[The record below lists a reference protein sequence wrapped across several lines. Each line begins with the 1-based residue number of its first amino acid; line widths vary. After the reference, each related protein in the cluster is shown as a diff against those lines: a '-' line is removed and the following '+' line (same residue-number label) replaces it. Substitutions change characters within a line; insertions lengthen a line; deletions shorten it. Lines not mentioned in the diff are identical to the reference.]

1 VPPPY
6 KKETEM
12 AKSKQT
18 IEKDIGVD
26 IPTLEDTLDFEKSPE
41 LRRTNTKDIPEKNK
55 GRPKK
60 VVKRNKKESAAI
72 MREYRDR
79 MLASPKSVKVLNA
92 IWDAALDPED
102 KDRAAAWRIVT
113 GTIMPQAVV
122 NELFE
127 GNATRAA
134 VQINITGLNDVRTG
148 VDIDGDSGEVL

>member
-26 IPTLEDTLDFEKSPE
+26 IPKLEDTLDFEKSPE

-60 VVKRNKKESAAI
+60 
-72 MREYRDR
+72 
-79 MLASPKSVKVLNA
+79 
-92 IWDAALDPED
+92 
-102 KDRAAAWRIVT
+102 
-113 GTIMPQAVV
+113 
-122 NELFE
+122 
-127 GNATRAA
+127 
-134 VQINITGLNDVRTG
+134 
-148 VDIDGDSGEVL
+148 DSKT